1 MIEHGGWNPTFKAQV
16 IIDPNKETAVFTD
29 CNSTANTQW
38 YAMNSCYN
46 ELNGNRNYIDIV
58 RCDMFIID
66 IIASA
71 LSLIIAGIILFTVIM
86 LMTQKK
92 RLAAKTN
99 TIKKERLLLYAR
111 IIPLFIFLCISIM
124 LPYVLGAALGYAG
137 FGYQQVW
144 TWGGQSAIVM
154 CLLLDVLIIFLLITS
169 IARYIRRKNAIID

>member
-1 MIEHGGWNPTFKAQV
+1 
-16 IIDPNKETAVFTD
+16 
-29 CNSTANTQW
+29 
-38 YAMNSCYN
+38 
-46 ELNGNRNYIDIV
+46 
-58 RCDMFIID
+58 
-66 IIASA
+66 
-71 LSLIIAGIILFTVIM
+71 M

-154 CLLLDVLIIFLLITS
+154 CLLLDVLILFLLITS